1 MSTPPIIKP
10 RSPKSRTV
18 EQPAA
23 TPLDPCLAAG
33 RARGLAAIAHVE
45 AATEQLEAAMRDL
58 CSVIGAG
65 PDFQALSGAYR
76 SLKAARAKILYAT
89 IDTYQL
95 DHTPTEAPAAHG
107 CGCYAGEA
115 LTVATRRALTGASS

>member
-1 MSTPPIIKP
+1 MPTPPIKIP
-10 RSPKSRTV
+10 V
-18 EQPAA
+18 EPMTPPA
-23 TPLDPCLAAG
+23 PDPCLAAG

-65 PDFQALSGAYR
+65 ADFQTLNSAYR
-76 SLKAARAKILYAT
+76 SLKAARERILYGT
-89 IDTYQL
+89 IDTYLL
-95 DHTPTEAPAAHG
+95 DHNPPAPSTAHG
-107 CGCYAGEA
+107 CGCHADEA

>member
-1 MSTPPIIKP
+1 MPTPPIIKP

-23 TPLDPCLAAG
+23 TPPDPRFVVG
-33 RARGLAAIAHVE
+33 RARGLAALAHVE

-65 PDFQALSGAYR
+65 VDYQLLSAAHR
-76 SLKAARAKILYAT
+76 SLKATREKILYEA

-95 DHTPTEAPAAHG
+95 DHTPTEPPAAHG